1 MRRRRAPPGS
11 EPGGA
16 DSFSII
22 RMFYRG
28 KYGNITRCAM
38 ATYEKAAGDDPA
50 EGNGEMKN
58 YVGVKLVQAE
68 PCVQDGREGY
78 RVIYPDG
85 YESWSPRG
93 VFEAAYLCIGDDPTR
108 ITREAVIDFIGT
120 DCTAEDMDD
129 GKTTLCKVN
138 TKTGFVLYEASSCV
152 DPANYDTNEG
162 ISCGMKRIEDEIWK
176 HLGFVLQWARNG
188 LHHVTGRKLLSGN
201 PDSNSAAE

>member
-1 MRRRRAPPGS
+1 
-11 EPGGA
+11 
-16 DSFSII
+16 
-22 RMFYRG
+22 MFYRG
-28 KYGNITRCAM
+28 KYGNITRRAM

-58 YVGVKLVQAE
+58 YVGVKLVQAI
-68 PCVQDGREGY
+68 PCTQIGREGY

-85 YESWSPRG
+85 YESWSPKD

-188 LHHVTGRKLLSGN
+188 LHHVTRRKLLSGN